1 MHAYQNKNML
11 LANNIWG
18 FIVESAP
25 DEAPWKKQLEG
36 QIKQFS
42 DNKTNIQ
49 EQDIKS
55 MVERLAKRLYDS
67 DSQDVIQWQKLGRSY
82 LVLGKIE
89 EANKAYQ
96 RAYDL
101 DISNI
106 DSTKGLAESMLLS
119 QKDNK
124 NVNNNIIILFENI
137 LSKEENYPLALWVVA
152 EHEIILNNYKRAK
165 KLLNRLLIQLSED
178 SEEYNLV
185 LNKIKEIKN

>member
-1 MHAYQNKNML
+1 L
-11 LANNIWG
+11 
-18 FIVESAP
+18 ESAP

-96 RAYDL
+96 KAYDL

-106 DSTKGLAESMLLS
+106 DSIKGLAESMLLS

-124 NVNNNIIILFENI
+124 NVNNNIIILFESI
-137 LSKEENYPLALWVVA
+137 LSKEENYPLALWIIA
-152 EHEIILNNYKRAK
+152 EHEMILNNYKRAK
-165 KLLNRLLIQLSED
+165 TLLNRLLIQLSED

-185 LNKIKEIKN
+185 LNKLKEINN